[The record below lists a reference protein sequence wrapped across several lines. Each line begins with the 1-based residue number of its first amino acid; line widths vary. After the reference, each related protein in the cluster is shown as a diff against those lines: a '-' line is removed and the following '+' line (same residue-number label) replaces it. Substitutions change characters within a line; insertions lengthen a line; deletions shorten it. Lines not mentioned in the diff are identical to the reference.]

1 MGIGWGYD
9 YWHHSD
15 YSIPTRR
22 LITIL
27 LTLHPTN
34 VVAFSRN
41 NKWKT
46 SIFRRY
52 RSEWFTP
59 WLMLTTTRWTRD
71 LHPLH
76 RWSISSKMTSSCLI
90 DVEGDTASQHEG
102 PTANVQPNYKYGSR
116 LIGTTTSTEAS
127 QGGLLDYHNSATYPE
142 GLQMILRWNTVSI
155 MIE

>member
-27 LTLHPTN
+27 LTLHLTN

-90 DVEGDTASQHEG
+90 DVEGDTASQHVG
-102 PTANVQPNYKYGSR
+102 RRQVSIQ
-116 LIGTTTSTEAS
+116 TTSTVVAS
-127 QGGLLDYHNSATYPE
+127 LAQ
-142 GLQMILRWNTVSI
+142 LQVRKLPRMDCLTITIAQPILKDCKRS
-155 MIE
+155 

>member
-27 LTLHPTN
+27 LTLHLTN

-90 DVEGDTASQHEG
+90 DVEGDTASQHMG
-102 PTANVQPNYKYGSR
+102 RRQVSIQ
-116 LIGTTTSTEAS
+116 TTSTVVAS
-127 QGGLLDYHNSATYPE
+127 LAQ
-142 GLQMILRWNTVSI
+142 LQVRKLPRMDCWTITIAQPILKDCKWS
-155 MIE
+155 